1 MEIEQITKRLEWLD
15 DERRK
20 DKALISTLENRI
32 SEMEEKNSIS
42 KKELSSLEG
51 NLSQFTLIFGKLE
64 QVESKLAQTNIDL
77 GKLGDELD
85 RTMKDGQHKQ
95 EKKRIDEI
103 DNINKTIQSLRK
115 DVLEI
120 KELKKG
126 QKVLDTDFN
135 TLKEQVI
142 KLDNSF
148 VNNQGTYDDYKRAQK
163 LFDETRKAE
172 NKRITDL
179 QGEVSAY
186 RKRSDELRAKI
197 DLALEN
203 MRNIDTRIVEI
214 TGSEAERR
222 QAQIAF
228 IEKQNQQQ
236 VERDRMIKDSVQ
248 KVEQVLL
255 SSATFENQLK
265 SLEDT
270 LRTAR
275 KAKDQLDDATQRI
288 DRRVNEI
295 TEMHRLNEDHFRQEW
310 GTFKA
315 DDQKRWAN
323 YNLIMDEQQK
333 DNQRL
338 SDKMEKRVISLEDGT
353 QELTDLVTG
362 LQNETEKRLQNLLS
376 LAHDWLSAHQRV
388 SGTNRDLE

>member
-1 MEIEQITKRLEWLD
+1 
-15 DERRK
+15 
-20 DKALISTLENRI
+20 
-32 SEMEEKNSIS
+32 
-42 KKELSSLEG
+42 
-51 NLSQFTLIFGKLE
+51 
-64 QVESKLAQTNIDL
+64 
-77 GKLGDELD
+77 
-85 RTMKDGQHKQ
+85 
-95 EKKRIDEI
+95 
-103 DNINKTIQSLRK
+103 
-115 DVLEI
+115 
-120 KELKKG
+120 
-126 QKVLDTDFN
+126 
-135 TLKEQVI
+135 
-142 KLDNSF
+142 
-148 VNNQGTYDDYKRAQK
+148 
-163 LFDETRKAE
+163 
-172 NKRITDL
+172 
-179 QGEVSAY
+179 
-186 RKRSDELRAKI
+186 
-197 DLALEN
+197 
-203 MRNIDTRIVEI
+203 
-214 TGSEAERR
+214 
-222 QAQIAF
+222 
-228 IEKQNQQQ
+228 
-236 VERDRMIKDSVQ
+236 MIKDSVQ

-338 SDKMEKRVISLEDGT
+338 SEKMEKRVISLEDGT

-376 LAHDWLSAHQRV
+376 LAHDWLSAYQRV

>member
-20 DKALISTLENRI
+20 DKSLISTLENRI

-214 TGSEAERR
+214 TGSEVGA
-222 QAQIAF
+222 
-228 IEKQNQQQ
+228 
-236 VERDRMIKDSVQ
+236 
-248 KVEQVLL
+248 
-255 SSATFENQLK
+255 ATSPNC
-265 SLEDT
+265 
-270 LRTAR
+270 
-275 KAKDQLDDATQRI
+275 I
-288 DRRVNEI
+288 
-295 TEMHRLNEDHFRQEW
+295 
-310 GTFKA
+310 
-315 DDQKRWAN
+315 
-323 YNLIMDEQQK
+323 Y
-333 DNQRL
+333 
-338 SDKMEKRVISLEDGT
+338 
-353 QELTDLVTG
+353 
-362 LQNETEKRLQNLLS
+362 
-376 LAHDWLSAHQRV
+376 
-388 SGTNRDLE
+388 